1 MMKFIR
7 NLISSGSQVVSGQR
21 PGLILHIGTEK
32 TGTTTIQEFLHL
44 NRDLLAN
51 NGIYFP
57 KSIGI
62 RNHRPLALW
71 CLPNEKDDA
80 YLRINNLTENTQRK
94 NWREDILAKFEKE
107 ISGLKPEIKLVII
120 SSEHLSS
127 LLNHPS
133 EIETLKN
140 FLNKWFTDIKIVIYL
155 RRQDRLVV
163 SRYNTACKVGFIVKS
178 ILPHPAKLRHFVN
191 YQNLLGKWSSIFG
204 KESITPRI
212 FNPAEFINHDLLQD
226 FIRVCKLPENV
237 DFQIPENK
245 NVSFSE
251 TAQEVIQCFNK
262 KNNQKNEKWKLQK
275 IRDTIFENVNKK
287 YPGSE
292 KKPLRNEVL
301 EFYKFF
307 EASNNQVA
315 REWFGRDK
323 LFDEDFS
330 MYPETFPTDRPIP
343 DYEKI
348 LLEEIND
355 KMNVL
360 GPFLLKKSGN
370 E

>member
-7 NLISSGSQVVSGQR
+7 NLISSGSLTGCNKR
-21 PGLILHIGTEK
+21 PALILHIGTEK

-44 NRDLLAN
+44 NRNLLAN
-51 NGIYFP
+51 EGIYFP
-57 KSIGI
+57 KSIGM
-62 RNHRPLALW
+62 RNHRPLASL
-71 CLPNEKDDA
+71 CLSNEKDDA
-80 YLRINNLTENTQRK
+80 YLRMNNLTEMAQRK
-94 NWREDILAKFEKE
+94 AWREDFLAKFEEE
-107 ISGLKPEIKLVII
+107 ISGLKPEIKQVII

-140 FLNKWFTDIKIVIYL
+140 FLNKWFTDIKVVIYL
-155 RRQDRLVV
+155 RRQDKLVV
-163 SRYNTACKVGFIVKS
+163 SKYSTACKAGIIVKS

-212 FNPAEFINHDLLQD
+212 FNPVEFINHDLLQD

-237 DFQIPENK
+237 DYQIPENK

-262 KNNQKNEKWKLQK
+262 KNNQGNENRELQK
-275 IRDTIFENVNKK
+275 IRHTIFENVNKK
-287 YPGSE
+287 YPGPE
-292 KKPLRNEVL
+292 KKPLRHEAL

-315 REWFGRDK
+315 REWFSREK

-330 MYPETFPTDRPIP
+330 MYPETYPTDRPIP

-348 LLEEIND
+348 LLEEIQ
-355 KMNVL
+355 
-360 GPFLLKKSGN
+360 PFSDVIKKFRGRIEN
-370 E
+370 